1 MNVLEKILEEIEEAT
16 FQEDAPI
23 YAGDKEID
31 GYVRESVVKEIIC
44 SHMDE
49 VANMSGKRLID
60 ANALDDEVMNL
71 FIAITGNPKQTTV
84 IRECKESFRRMI
96 DEQPTVY
103 ADDNWIPVSERLPEE
118 HDSIFARFK
127 GTDTWNDALFEKTSD
142 EVNVTIEYNDGS
154 RKTTTSYTL
163 DGVWEIEK
171 RQRVAKRK
179 VIAWTPLPEP
189 YKGE

>member
-1 MNVLEKILEEIEEAT
+1 MAIGLVMRKGDTNNMNVLEKILEEIKNLKAKQDSENQDCCT
-16 FQEDAPI
+16 
-23 YAGDKEID
+23 
-31 GYVRESVVKEIIC
+31 GYLSALSTIEGIVSGVKENN
-44 SHMDE
+44 D
-49 VANMSGKRLID
+49 
-60 ANALDDEVMNL
+60 
-71 FIAITGNPKQTTV
+71 
-84 IRECKESFRRMI
+84 
-96 DEQPTVY
+96 
-103 ADDNWIPVSERLPEE
+103 WIPASKRLPEE

-142 EVNVTIEYNDGS
+142 EVNVTIEYDDGS

-179 VIAWTPLPEP
+179 VIAWTPLPEA